1 MGRARRD
8 HHEGVPGNPRL
19 SGPERARAQTTFDRA
34 TRVLAKIDALDVQPV
49 RPVAGGVLLEYPG
62 VGDVQLGGE
71 VRGDRLGHVGGICQE
86 RPEES
91 DGAHLHGEPEAVV
104 LPAADVDE
112 FAGNG
117 VQVEVPVQLPLV
129 GVTGVPTVAAL
140 LLGGQEPSPAG
151 GLPARSIPATTQGW
165 CAGTGRRSPG

>member
-1 MGRARRD
+1 M
-8 HHEGVPGNPRL
+8 
-19 SGPERARAQTTFDRA
+19 
-34 TRVLAKIDALDVQPV
+34 QPV

-71 VRGDRLGHVGGICQE
+71 VRGDRPGHVGGTGQE
-86 RPEES
+86 RPEEP
-91 DGAHLHGEPEAVV
+91 DGAQLHGEPEAVV

-129 GVTGVPTVAAL
+129 GVTGVPAVAAL
-140 LLGGQEPSPAG
+140 LYLY
-151 GLPARSIPATTQGW
+151 RR
-165 CAGTGRRSPG
+165 TGRQRRQPSSL

>member
-1 MGRARRD
+1 M
-8 HHEGVPGNPRL
+8 
-19 SGPERARAQTTFDRA
+19 
-34 TRVLAKIDALDVQPV
+34 QPV

-71 VRGDRLGHVGGICQE
+71 VRGDRPGHVGGTGQE
-86 RPEES
+86 RPEEP
-91 DGAHLHGEPEAVV
+91 DGAQLHGEPEAVV

-129 GVTGVPTVAAL
+129 GVIGVPTVAAL
-140 LLGGQEPSPAG
+140 LLGGQEP
-151 GLPARSIPATTQGW
+151 LARRGVARPLHPGHYSGVV
-165 CAGTGRRSPG
+165 RRYW